1 MNHTFSQ
8 HRALIE
14 RIEHLREHDARSLAT
29 TMRGT
34 LGRDLSD
41 LCSTLH
47 ALRQRLGDASDCA
60 DLLSTLDSTAERAQ
74 QELRRLLHVI
84 QPPGPADL
92 GLLPAIERCVGEFT
106 GMAGA
111 TADLQVTSRM
121 PALSSVKQA
130 LLHSAVQEA
139 LNNVARH
146 ARARHVDVWLA
157 ADPCTVQLKVCD
169 DGIGMTA
176 TDCRK
181 PGTLGLFGLNERLA
195 GLGGSLRMTGSRGEG
210 TLFDVALPVTQAGRS
225 DAGLWDPVP
234 YVFAEA
240 GGSPRGVAQGA

>member
-8 HRALIE
+8 HRALIQ
-14 RIEHLREHDARSLAT
+14 RIEQLREHDARSLAT

-34 LGRDLSD
+34 LGKDLSE
-41 LCSTLH
+41 LCSTLN
-47 ALRQRLGDASDCA
+47 ALRRQLGDAADCA
-60 DLLSTLDSTAERAQ
+60 DLLSILDSTADRAQ

-84 QPPGPADL
+84 EPPGPADL
-92 GLLPAIERCVGEFT
+92 GLIPAIERCVGEFT
-106 GMAGA
+106 DMAGA

-130 LLHSAVQEA
+130 LLHAALQEA
-139 LNNVARH
+139 LSNVARH

-157 ADPCTVQLKVCD
+157 ADPYTVQLKVCD
-169 DGIGMTA
+169 DGVGMA
-176 TDCRK
+176 ASDCRK
-181 PGTLGLFGLNERLA
+181 PGTLGLFGLSERLA

-210 TLFDVALPVTQAGRS
+210 TLFDVALPVTHAARS
-225 DAGLWDPVP
+225 EPGIWDPVH

-240 GGSPRGVAQGA
+240 GSGARGVAEGA